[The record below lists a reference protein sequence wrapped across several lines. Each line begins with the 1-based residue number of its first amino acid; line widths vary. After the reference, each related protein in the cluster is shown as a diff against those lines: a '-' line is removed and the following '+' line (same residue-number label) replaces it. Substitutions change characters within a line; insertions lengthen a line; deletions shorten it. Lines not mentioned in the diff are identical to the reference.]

1 MKTSIITLGG
11 SAAGGD
17 ELRPAAR
24 LLSTGGIIIY
34 PTETLYGIG
43 ADQFS
48 GSAVDRIF
56 KIKGRERGVPIPLI
70 IGSPE
75 MLGMA
80 ADEVPEEAALLMKK
94 FWPGPLTIIFRA
106 VKSLPEN
113 VHGGTGKVGVRLPG
127 SETARRLCA
136 AFGGPVTAT
145 SANKSGEKGIRD
157 PGEVRKKFINRVD
170 MIIDGGITAGGAPST
185 VVEPLRS
192 GPVFIRRGA
201 VPEEEI
207 RLCLERRR

>member
-1 MKTSIITLGG
+1 M
-11 SAAGGD
+11 
-17 ELRPAAR
+17 
-24 LLSTGGIIIY
+24 LSTGGVIIY

-43 ADQFS
+43 ADPFS

-56 KIKGRERGVPIPLI
+56 KIKGREMGVPIPLI
-70 IGSPE
+70 IGSLG
-75 MLGMA
+75 MLGKVA
-80 ADEVPEEAALLMKK
+80 GEVPEEAELLMKN

-106 VKSLPEN
+106 VKSMPES

-127 SETARRLCA
+127 SEPARKLSI

-145 SANKSGEKGIRD
+145 SANVSGEPGISD
-157 PGEVRKKFINRVD
+157 PDVVRKKFMNRVD

-192 GPVFIRRGA
+192 GPVFIRKGA
-201 VPEEEI
+201 VTEEEI